1 MKKELIKEYREITN
15 NIINNE
21 TFKKT
26 KNDFHHGTSKYDH
39 LIRVSKCSFI
49 LGKIFRANIKSVTI
63 SGLLHDFF
71 FGTRKAKKENS
82 YLNHPKTA
90 AKNAKTYFNINKLEE
105 DAIKSH
111 MYHHVIIKKIL
122 PFINRQEKAK
132 VKDYKPNS
140 KEGWIVCISDLLVSI
155 IETVRFEFSYA
166 AKLSFLII
174 ISAFSLRHFN

>member
-49 LGKIFRANIKSVTI
+49 LGKLFRANIKSVTI

-71 FGTRKAKKENS
+71 FGTRKAKKEKVSTTISESAKETNFNYITQSFNSINSNISESYNS
-82 YLNHPKTA
+82 YLQTDYIFDTNFFTQ
-90 AKNAKTYFNINKLEE
+90 KL
-105 DAIKSH
+105 
-111 MYHHVIIKKIL
+111 
-122 PFINRQEKAK
+122 N
-132 VKDYKPNS
+132 
-140 KEGWIVCISDLLVSI
+140 
-155 IETVRFEFSYA
+155 TFSC
-166 AKLSFLII
+166 LSFLSTGKEII
-174 ISAFSLRHFN
+174 PPQKIKLIPYFVIDRDM